1 MDRPLIEIRRVN
13 SSKVPRFDLPG
24 YATPG
29 SAGLD
34 LRACIDAPISVSPG
48 ETVLVPSGIAINIKN
63 ASIMAMITPRS
74 GLGNQGFVLG
84 KLTGIID
91 SDYQGEVKISVW
103 NRTTNKTFEIEPGQ
117 RICQMIFVP
126 VYRVDL
132 KEVDEFTSNTKR
144 ASGGFGHSGSF

>member
-74 GLGNQGFVLG
+74 GLGNQGLVLG
-84 KLTGIID
+84 NLTGIID